1 MISQAVVHM
10 IHIAECKGVKIF
22 APICGKFSFF
32 KSPFAAHT
40 SLSAVDIY
48 PGGDFGDMAP
58 SPVEGTVIDIR
69 EYSTPTPFIEQ
80 DFIEYITAIKQGDSV
95 VKILHIKPTVTIGDT
110 ISVGD
115 PFGTLIHNGYF
126 YFWNDPAMHVEV
138 RKTGDYIRAS
148 NHNPLITSIDFSS
161 PDYSLKSEIHCKV
174 VFCNERYALLKGR
187 YEGQDVKGFELGGCL
202 LDGLIPVGSVNS
214 IDYFGLIG
222 KCVPVPYIKS
232 AGNRFMIS
240 SHHLKASIVS
250 DVCNKHVDCL
260 ALGFSLFF
268 SEPTIKV
275 IPLTYDQ
282 KHFNVEDEVTIRMSL
297 NKNIYNMNSKE
308 KTGYVN

>member
-1 MISQAVVHM
+1 MMLQSKIYMVQMIP
-10 IHIAECKGVKIF
+10 IAECRGVEIF
-22 APICGKFSFF
+22 APISGKVSFF

-69 EYSTPTPFIEQ
+69 EYSTPTPFIER
-80 DFIEYITAIKQGDSV
+80 DFVEYITAIKQGDSV
-95 VKILHIKPTVTIGDT
+95 VKILHIKPAVTIGDT

-115 PFGTLIHNGYF
+115 PLGTLIHNGYF
-126 YFWNDPAMHVEV
+126 YFWNDPPMHVEV
-138 RKTGDYIRAS
+138 RKAGDYIRAS
-148 NHNPLITSIDFSS
+148 NHNPLITSISFFS
-161 PDYSLKSEIHCKV
+161 PDSSLESEIHCKV
-174 VFCNERYALLKGR
+174 VFCDERYALLKGE

-202 LDGLIPVGSVNS
+202 LDGLVPVGSVDS

-222 KCVPVPYIKS
+222 EYVPVPYVKS

-240 SHHLKASIVS
+240 SHNVKASIVS
-250 DVCNKHVDCL
+250 DALNKHVDCM

-268 SEPTIKV
+268 LEPTIKV
-275 IPLTYDQ
+275 IPLTYGQ
-282 KHFNVEDEVTIRMSL
+282 KLFNIEDEVIIKMSL
-297 NKNIYNMNSKE
+297 YKKILPLVGF
-308 KTGYVN
+308 T

>member
-1 MISQAVVHM
+1 MISQSRVHM
-10 IHIAECKGVKIF
+10 VQMIPIAECRGVKIF
-22 APICGKFSFF
+22 APISGKFSFF

-48 PGGDFGDMAP
+48 PGGDFGDMSP

-69 EYSTPTPFIEQ
+69 EYSTPTPFIKR

-95 VKILHIKPTVTIGDT
+95 VKILHMKPTVTIGDT

-115 PFGTLIHNGYF
+115 PLGILIHNGYF
-126 YFWNDPAMHVEV
+126 YFWNDPHVHVEV
-138 RKTGDYIRAS
+138 RNARDYIRAS
-148 NHNPLITSIDFSS
+148 NHNPLITSISFSS
-161 PDYSLKSEIHCKV
+161 PDSSLESEIHCRV
-174 VFCNERYALLKGR
+174 VFCDERYALLKGE

-202 LDGLIPVGSVNS
+202 LDGLIPVDSVDS

-222 KCVPVPYIKS
+222 ECVPVPYVKS

-240 SHHLKASIVS
+240 SHHVKASIVS
-250 DVCNKHVDCL
+250 DVFNKHVDCL
-260 ALGFSLFF
+260 LLGFSLFF

-275 IPLTYDQ
+275 IPLMYGQ
-282 KHFNVEDEVTIRMSL
+282 KLFNVEDEVTIKISL
-297 NKNIYNMNSKE
+297 YKKILPSVGF
-308 KTGYVN
+308 T